1 MPLKRRR
8 NFLLTFILNLFLW
21 LLWFD
26 VVFNISPDQHFSFFI
41 FHFSFDIPFSLIL
54 FFFTLTL
61 SLTLT
66 LAFIFSNTRKGFLTS
81 LFITGFLLL
90 RLIKQAYPLN
100 ILLLIGI
107 IVCLEL
113 YFSRKN
119 KNP

>member
-8 NFLLTFILNLFLW
+8 NFLLTFILNLLLW
-21 LLWFD
+21 LLWFY
-26 VVFNISPDQHFSFFI
+26 VVFNISPDQHFLFLIFNSSFK
-41 FHFSFDIPFSLIL
+41 IPISLIL
-54 FFFTLTL
+54 FFLTLTF

-81 LFITGFLLL
+81 LFIVGFLLL

-100 ILLLIGI
+100 ILLLMGI

-119 KNP
+119 KNS